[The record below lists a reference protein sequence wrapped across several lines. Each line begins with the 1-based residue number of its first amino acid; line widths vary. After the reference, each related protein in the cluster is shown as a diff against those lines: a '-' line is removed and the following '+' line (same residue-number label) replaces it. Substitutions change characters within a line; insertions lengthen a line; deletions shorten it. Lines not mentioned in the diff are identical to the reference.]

1 MFTSATCLA
10 CLLRM
15 GQFSL
20 IYRPYDADLLH
31 LPHTYCACANADFLY
46 LQNRWC
52 WPPSSAT
59 CFCSLRMRQ
68 CDLFIYRTDDAELLH
83 LPHVWNAYCACANA
97 DFLFTYRTDDA
108 DILHL
113 SHVWNANCACA
124 NADFLFIY
132 RTDDAD
138 LLHLSNVW
146 DVWCACV
153 NADFIL
159 FTEQMMLT
167 FFICHMFLFTAQCA
181 CANDDWSI
189 YRTDDAGLLHLS
201 HVRDVLHMR

>member
-1 MFTSATCLA
+1 MFTSATCLG

-15 GQFSL
+15 RQFSL

-68 CDLFIYRTDDAELLH
+68 CWFSLFTEQMLLNLFICHMFGMLTAHALMLI
-83 LPHVWNAYCACANA
+83 
-97 DFLFTYRTDDA
+97 FL
-108 DILHL
+108 
-113 SHVWNANCACA
+113 
-124 NADFLFIY
+124 
-132 RTDDAD
+132 
-138 LLHLSNVW
+138 
-146 DVWCACV
+146 
-153 NADFIL
+153 L

-167 FFICHMFLFTAQCA
+167 FFICQMFGMFGAHASMLILFYLQNRWCWPSSSATCSGCPAHA
-181 CANDDWSI
+181 
-189 YRTDDAGLLHLS
+189 RTLS
-201 HVRDVLHMR
+201 SMAFSTTTLPREGGNKQ

>member
-97 DFLFTYRTDDA
+97 DFLF
-108 DILHL
+108 
-113 SHVWNANCACA
+113 
-124 NADFLFIY
+124 IY

>member
-1 MFTSATCLA
+1 MFTSATCLG

-15 GQFSL
+15 RQFSL

-68 CDLFIYRTDDAELLH
+68 CDLFIYRTDAAELLH
-83 LPHVWNAYCACANA
+83 LPHVWNAY
-97 DFLFTYRTDDA
+97 
-108 DILHL
+108 
-113 SHVWNANCACA
+113 CACA

-167 FFICHMFLFTAQCA
+167 FFIFHMFEMSCA
-181 CANDDWSI
+181 CANAHFILFTEQMMLTFFICHMFGMSCACSNPVLYGFLNDNFAKG
-189 YRTDDAGLLHLS
+189 RGEQTVNLLKCLN
-201 HVRDVLHMR
+201 